1 MSGEPTR
8 RQAIVLGIVAIAAG
22 AGSAVAIYLRP
33 QALRAPAWVAYAAVA
48 TFELAGA
55 ALIAGALGAKRLAR
69 WLGVL
74 IMFGL
79 LVPGLWIALGPGA
92 RDCSFSLGFLSSVAS
107 ELFCR
112 AGFGLGALL
121 CVAFLVL
128 LVGRAFK
135 ANRGP
140 ADPSE

>member
-1 MSGEPTR
+1 MC
-8 RQAIVLGIVAIAAG
+8 A
-22 AGSAVAIYLRP
+22 
-33 QALRAPAWVAYAAVA
+33 
-48 TFELAGA
+48 
-55 ALIAGALGAKRLAR
+55 
-69 WLGVL
+69 
-74 IMFGL
+74 L
-79 LVPGLWIALGPGA
+79 LVPGSWIAVGPGA
-92 RDCSFSLGFLSSVAS
+92 RDCSFSLGFLSNGAS

-121 CVAFLVL
+121 GVAFLVL